1 MSNISPI
8 DGRYKKSVSELE
20 TFFSEQALMRHRVM
34 VEVEYLLALIEHKSF
49 QKTRSLSKKTLN
61 SLKGLY
67 VEFSATHFKQ
77 IKKIEKKTNHDVN
90 AVVVFVSEKLKKI
103 GRDDLVPFVHFGLTS
118 EDINNISYSLM
129 TQGAV
134 KDVMIPSVKGVLKE
148 LKALS
153 KKTKSLSLLSLTHG
167 QPATTTTLG
176 KELAVFVSRVER
188 EIALVKKNKLLAKLS
203 GATGSYAAHK
213 VAFPDFNWPLFSKR
227 FIKKLGLEQSP
238 ISTQI
243 EPGDSLAELL
253 HSFVRI
259 NNIFSDFSLDMWLYI
274 SRNIFVQKNIVGEV
288 GSSTMPHKINPIF
301 FENAEG
307 NLDIANNNFSFL
319 ASRITR
325 SRLQRDLS
333 GSTVFRN
340 IGVGF
345 AHSLISYKN
354 LIKGVLRVS
363 PNKAQMKKELDENWS
378 ILAEAIQT
386 VLRKSGDASAYDK
399 IKKLTRGKPLTKES
413 YLQLVNSLNVTEKDR
428 LALLELTPHTY
439 LGEINKVLEDL

>member
-8 DGRYKKSVSELE
+8 DGRYKKNVSELE

-34 VEVEYLLALIEHKSF
+34 VEVEYLLALVEHKSF

-129 TQGAV
+129 TKGAV
-134 KDVMIPSVKGVLKE
+134 DNVMIPSVKGVLKE

-188 EIALVKKNKLLAKLS
+188 EIALIKKMKLLAKLS

-213 VAFPDFNWPLFSKR
+213 VAFPDLNWPLFSKR

-378 ILAEAIQT
+378 ILAEAVQT

-399 IKKLTRGKPLTKES
+399 IKKANQRK
-413 YLQLVNSLNVTEKDR
+413 
-428 LALLELTPHTY
+428 AA
-439 LGEINKVLEDL
+439 NKRILFTAG

>member
-8 DGRYKKSVSELE
+8 DGRYKKNVSELE

-34 VEVEYLLALIEHKSF
+34 VEVEYLLALVEHKSF

-129 TQGAV
+129 TKGAV
-134 KDVMIPSVKGVLKE
+134 DNVMIPSVKGVLKE

-188 EIALVKKNKLLAKLS
+188 EIALIKKMKLLAKLS

-213 VAFPDFNWPLFSKR
+213 VAFPDLNWPLFSKR

-378 ILAEAIQT
+378 ILAEAVQT

-399 IKKLTRGKPLTKES
+399 IKKLTRGRPLTKES
-413 YLQLVNSLNVTEKDR
+413 YLQLVNSLDVAEKDR
-428 LALLELTPHTY
+428 VALLELTPHTY
-439 LGEINKVLEDL
+439 LGEINKVLENL

>member
-8 DGRYKKSVSELE
+8 DGRYKKNVSELE

-34 VEVEYLLALIEHKSF
+34 VEVEYLLALVEHKSF
-49 QKTRSLSKKTLN
+49 QKTRTLSKKAFN

-118 EDINNISYSLM
+118 EDVNNISYSLM
-129 TQGAV
+129 TRGAV
-134 KDVMIPSVKGVLKE
+134 DSVMIPSVKGVLKE
-148 LKALS
+148 LKTLS

-188 EIALVKKNKLLAKLS
+188 EIALIKKMKLLAKLS

-213 VAFPDFNWPLFSKR
+213 VAFPDLNWPLFSKR

-319 ASRITR
+319 ASRITK

-363 PNKAQMKKELDENWS
+363 PNNAQMKIELDENWS
-378 ILAEAIQT
+378 ILAEAVQT

-413 YLQLVNSLNVTEKDR
+413 YLQLVNSLDVAEKDR
-428 LALLELTPHTY
+428 VALLELTPHTY
-439 LGEINKVLEDL
+439 LGEINKVLENL

>member
-1 MSNISPI
+1 VSNISPI
-8 DGRYKKSVSELE
+8 DGRYKKNVSELE

-176 KELAVFVSRVER
+176 KELAIFVSRVER
-188 EIALVKKNKLLAKLS
+188 EIALVKKIKLLAKLS

-345 AHSLISYKN
+345 AHSLVSYKN

>member
-8 DGRYKKSVSELE
+8 DGRYKKNVSELE

-103 GRDDLVPFVHFGLTS
+103 GRGDLVPFVHFGLTS

-129 TQGAV
+129 AQGAV
-134 KDVMIPSVKGVLKE
+134 EDVMIPSVKGVLKE
-148 LKALS
+148 LRALS

-188 EIALVKKNKLLAKLS
+188 EIALVKKIKLLAKLS

-307 NLDIANNNFSFL
+307 NLDIANNNLSFL
-319 ASRITR
+319 ASRITK

-413 YLQLVNSLNVTEKDR
+413 YLQLVNSLDIAEKDR
-428 LALLELTPHTY
+428 VALLELTPHTY
-439 LGEINKVLEDL
+439 LGEINKVLENL

>member
-8 DGRYKKSVSELE
+8 DGRYKKNVSELE

-34 VEVEYLLALIEHKSF
+34 VEVEYLLALIEHRSF
-49 QKTRSLSKKTLN
+49 QKTRALSKKTLN

-90 AVVVFVSEKLKKI
+90 AVVVFVSEKLKKL
-103 GRDDLVPFVHFGLTS
+103 GRGDLVPFVHFGLTS

-134 KDVMIPSVKGVLKE
+134 EDVMIPSVKRVLKE

-188 EIALVKKNKLLAKLS
+188 EIALIKKMKLLAKLS
-203 GATGSYAAHK
+203 GATGSYAAHR

-345 AHSLISYKN
+345 AHSLVSYKN

-363 PNKAQMKKELDENWS
+363 PNKTQMKKELDENWS

-413 YLQLVNSLNVTEKDR
+413 YLQLVNSLDVAEKDR
-428 LALLELTPHTY
+428 VALLELTPHTY
-439 LGEINKVLEDL
+439 LGEINKILENL

>member
-8 DGRYKKSVSELE
+8 DGRYKKNVSELE

-34 VEVEYLLALIEHKSF
+34 VEVEYLLALVEHKSF

-129 TQGAV
+129 TRGAV
-134 KDVMIPSVKGVLKE
+134 DNVMIPSVKGVLKE
-148 LKALS
+148 LKTLS

-188 EIALVKKNKLLAKLS
+188 EIALIKKMKLLAKLS

-386 VLRKSGDASAYDK
+386 VLRKSGDASAYNK

-413 YLQLVNSLNVTEKDR
+413 YLQLVNSLDVAEKDR
-428 LALLELTPHTY
+428 VALLELTPHTY
-439 LGEINKVLEDL
+439 LGEINKVLENL

>member
-8 DGRYKKSVSELE
+8 DGRYKKNVSELE

-49 QKTRSLSKKTLN
+49 QKTRTLSKKALS

-67 VEFSATHFKQ
+67 IEFSATHFKQ
-77 IKKIEKKTNHDVN
+77 IKKIEEKTNHDVN
-90 AVVVFVSEKLKKI
+90 AVVIFVSEKLKKI
-103 GRDDLVPFVHFGLTS
+103 GREDLVPFVHFGLTS

-129 TQGAV
+129 TRGAV
-134 KDVMIPSVKGVLKE
+134 ENVMIPSVKGVLKE

-153 KKTKSLSLLSLTHG
+153 KKTKFLSLLSLTHG

-188 EIALVKKNKLLAKLS
+188 EIALIKKMKLLAKLS

-213 VAFPDFNWPLFSKR
+213 VAFPNFNWPLFSKR

-238 ISTQI
+238 ISTQV

-354 LIKGVLRVS
+354 LIKGILRVS

-399 IKKLTRGKPLTKES
+399 IKKLTRGKPLTKKS
-413 YLQLVNSLNVTEKDR
+413 YLHLVNSLDIAEKDKT
-428 LALLELTPHTY
+428 ALLELTPHTY
-439 LGEINKVLEDL
+439 LGEINKVLENL

>member
-8 DGRYKKSVSELE
+8 DGRYKKNVSELE

-34 VEVEYLLALIEHKSF
+34 VEVEYLLALVEHRSF

-67 VEFSATHFKQ
+67 VEFSSTHFKQ

-134 KDVMIPSVKGVLKE
+134 DSVMIPSVKGVLKE

-188 EIALVKKNKLLAKLS
+188 EIALIKKMKLLAKLS

-213 VAFPDFNWPLFSKR
+213 VAFPDLNWPLFSKR

-413 YLQLVNSLNVTEKDR
+413 YLQLVNGLDVAEKDR
-428 LALLELTPHTY
+428 VALLELTPHTY
-439 LGEINKVLEDL
+439 LGEINKVLENL

>member
-1 MSNISPI
+1 
-8 DGRYKKSVSELE
+8 
-20 TFFSEQALMRHRVM
+20 MRHRVM

-188 EIALVKKNKLLAKLS
+188 EIALVKKIKLLAKLS

-363 PNKAQMKKELDENWS
+363 PNKAQMNKELDENWS

-439 LGEINKVLEDL
+439 LGEINKVLENL

>member
-1 MSNISPI
+1 
-8 DGRYKKSVSELE
+8 
-20 TFFSEQALMRHRVM
+20 MRHRVM
-34 VEVEYLLALIEHKSF
+34 VEVEYLLALVEHRSF
-49 QKTRSLSKKTLN
+49 QKTRALSKKTLN

-90 AVVVFVSEKLKKI
+90 AVVEFLSEKLKKF
-103 GRDDLVPFVHFGLTS
+103 GRGDLVPLVHFGLTS

-129 TQGAV
+129 AQGAV
-134 KDVMIPSVKGVLKE
+134 DNVMIPHVRGVLKE

-167 QPATTTTLG
+167 QAATTTTLG

-188 EIALVKKNKLLAKLS
+188 EIALIKKMKLLAKLS

-386 VLRKSGDASAYDK
+386 VLRKSGDSSAYDK

-413 YLQLVNSLNVTEKDR
+413 YLQLVNSLDVAEKDR
-428 LALLELTPHTY
+428 VALLELTPHTY
-439 LGEINKVLEDL
+439 LGEINKVLENL

>member
-1 MSNISPI
+1 
-8 DGRYKKSVSELE
+8 
-20 TFFSEQALMRHRVM
+20 MRHRVM

-148 LKALS
+148 LKTLS

-188 EIALVKKNKLLAKLS
+188 EIALVKKIKLLAKLS

>member
-8 DGRYKKSVSELE
+8 DGRYKKNVSELE

-34 VEVEYLLALIEHKSF
+34 VEVEYLLALVEHRSF
-49 QKTRSLSKKTLN
+49 QKTRALSKKTLS

-90 AVVVFVSEKLKKI
+90 AVVVFVSEELKKL
-103 GRDDLVPFVHFGLTS
+103 GRGDLVPFVHFGLTS

-134 KDVMIPSVKGVLKE
+134 EDVMIPSVKRVLKE
-148 LKALS
+148 LKDLS

-176 KELAVFVSRVER
+176 KELAVFISRVER
-188 EIALVKKNKLLAKLS
+188 EIALIKKMKLLAKLS

-213 VAFPDFNWPLFSKR
+213 VAFPDFNWPLFSRR

-345 AHSLISYKN
+345 AHSLVSYKN

-413 YLQLVNSLNVTEKDR
+413 YLQLVNSLDVAEKDR
-428 LALLELTPHTY
+428 VALLELTPHTY
-439 LGEINKVLEDL
+439 LGEINKILENL

>member
-8 DGRYKKSVSELE
+8 DGRYKKNVSELE

-34 VEVEYLLALIEHKSF
+34 VEVEYLLALTEHKSF
-49 QKTRSLSKKTLN
+49 QKTRTLSKKAFN

-67 VEFSATHFKQ
+67 VEFSSTHFKE

-129 TQGAV
+129 TRGAV
-134 KDVMIPSVKGVLKE
+134 DNVMIPSVKGVLKE
-148 LKALS
+148 LKTLS

-188 EIALVKKNKLLAKLS
+188 EIALIKKMKLLAKLS

-213 VAFPDFNWPLFSKR
+213 VAFPDLNWPLFSKR

-363 PNKAQMKKELDENWS
+363 PNRTQMKKELDENWS
-378 ILAEAIQT
+378 ILAEAVQT

-413 YLQLVNSLNVTEKDR
+413 YLQLVNSLDVAEKDR
-428 LALLELTPHTY
+428 VALLELTPHTY
-439 LGEINKVLEDL
+439 LGEINKVLENL

>member
-1 MSNISPI
+1 VSNISPI
-8 DGRYKKSVSELE
+8 DGRYKKNVSELE

-34 VEVEYLLALIEHKSF
+34 VEVEYLLALVEHRSF
-49 QKTRSLSKKTLN
+49 QKTRALTKKTLN

-90 AVVVFVSEKLKKI
+90 AVVEFLSEKLKKF
-103 GRDDLVPFVHFGLTS
+103 GRGDLVPFVHFGLTS

-129 TQGAV
+129 AQGAV
-134 KDVMIPSVKGVLKE
+134 DNVMIPHVKSVLKE

-153 KKTKSLSLLSLTHG
+153 KKTKSLPLLSLTHG

-188 EIALVKKNKLLAKLS
+188 EIALIKKMKLLAKLS

-307 NLDIANNNFSFL
+307 NLEIANNNFSFL

-386 VLRKSGDASAYDK
+386 VLRKSGDSSAYDK

-413 YLQLVNSLNVTEKDR
+413 YLQLVNSLDVAEKDR
-428 LALLELTPHTY
+428 VALLELTPHTY
-439 LGEINKVLEDL
+439 LGEINKVLENL

>member
-1 MSNISPI
+1 
-8 DGRYKKSVSELE
+8 
-20 TFFSEQALMRHRVM
+20 MRHRVM

-49 QKTRSLSKKTLN
+49 QKTRSLSKKALN

-134 KDVMIPSVKGVLKE
+134 KDLMIPSVKGVLKE

-188 EIALVKKNKLLAKLS
+188 EIALVKKIKLLAKLS

-386 VLRKSGDASAYDK
+386 ILRKSGDASAYDK

>member
-8 DGRYKKSVSELE
+8 DGRYKKNVSELE

-34 VEVEYLLALIEHKSF
+34 VEVEYLLTLVEHKSF

-90 AVVVFVSEKLKKI
+90 AVVVFVSEELKKI

-118 EDINNISYSLM
+118 EDINNTSYSLM

-134 KDVMIPSVKGVLKE
+134 DGVMIPSVKGVLKE

-188 EIALVKKNKLLAKLS
+188 EIALIKKMKLLAKLS

-363 PNKAQMKKELDENWS
+363 PNRAQMKKELDENWS
-378 ILAEAIQT
+378 ILAEAVQT

-413 YLQLVNSLNVTEKDR
+413 YLQLVNSLDVAEKDR
-428 LALLELTPHTY
+428 VALLELTPHTY
-439 LGEINKVLEDL
+439 LGEINKVLENL

>member
-8 DGRYKKSVSELE
+8 DGRYKKNVSELE

-34 VEVEYLLALIEHKSF
+34 VEVEYLLALIEHRSF
-49 QKTRSLSKKTLN
+49 QKTRALSKKTLN

-90 AVVVFVSEKLKKI
+90 AVVVFVSEKLKKL
-103 GRDDLVPFVHFGLTS
+103 GRGDLVPFVHFGLTS

-134 KDVMIPSVKGVLKE
+134 EDVMIPSVKRVLKE

-188 EIALVKKNKLLAKLS
+188 EIALIKKMKLLAKLS

-345 AHSLISYKN
+345 AHSLVSYKN

-363 PNKAQMKKELDENWS
+363 PNKTQMKKELDENWS

-413 YLQLVNSLNVTEKDR
+413 YLQLVNSLDVAEKDR
-428 LALLELTPHTY
+428 VALLELTPHTY
-439 LGEINKVLEDL
+439 LGEINKILENL

>member
-8 DGRYKKSVSELE
+8 DGRYKKNVSELE

-34 VEVEYLLALIEHKSF
+34 VEVEYLLALVEHRSF
-49 QKTRSLSKKTLN
+49 QKTRALSKKTLN

-67 VEFSATHFKQ
+67 VEFSADHFKQ
-77 IKKIEKKTNHDVN
+77 IKKIEKKTSHDVN
-90 AVVVFVSEKLKKI
+90 AVVVFVSEKLKKL
-103 GRDDLVPFVHFGLTS
+103 GRGDLVPFVHFGLTS

-134 KDVMIPSVKGVLKE
+134 EDVMIPSVKRVLKE

-188 EIALVKKNKLLAKLS
+188 EIALIKKMKLLAKLS

-319 ASRITR
+319 SSRITR

-345 AHSLISYKN
+345 AHSLVSYKN

-363 PNKAQMKKELDENWS
+363 PNKVQMKKELDENWS

-413 YLQLVNSLNVTEKDR
+413 YLQLVNSLDVAEKDR
-428 LALLELTPHTY
+428 VALLELTPHTY
-439 LGEINKVLEDL
+439 LGEINKILENL

>member
-8 DGRYKKSVSELE
+8 DGRYKKNVSELE

-34 VEVEYLLALIEHKSF
+34 VEVEYLLALVEHKSF

-129 TQGAV
+129 TRGAV
-134 KDVMIPSVKGVLKE
+134 DNVMIPSVKGVLKE
-148 LKALS
+148 LKTLS

-188 EIALVKKNKLLAKLS
+188 EIALIKKMKLLAKLS

-363 PNKAQMKKELDENWS
+363 PNRAQIKKELDENWS

-413 YLQLVNSLNVTEKDR
+413 YLQLVNSLDVAEKDR
-428 LALLELTPHTY
+428 VALLELTPHTY
-439 LGEINKVLEDL
+439 LGEINKVLENL

>member
-1 MSNISPI
+1 VSNISPI
-8 DGRYKKSVSELE
+8 DGRYKKNVSELE

-34 VEVEYLLALIEHKSF
+34 IEIEYLLALTEHSSF
-49 QKTRSLSKKTLN
+49 QKTRALSKKTLN

-67 VEFSATHFKQ
+67 VGFSETHFKQ

-103 GRDDLVPFVHFGLTS
+103 GRKDLVPFVHFGLTS

-129 TQGAV
+129 ARGAV
-134 KDVMIPSVKGVLKE
+134 KNVMIPSVKGVLKE
-148 LKALS
+148 LKTLS

-188 EIALVKKNKLLAKLS
+188 EIALIKKMKLLAKLS

-213 VAFPDFNWPLFSKR
+213 VAFPDVNWPLFSKR

-238 ISTQI
+238 ISTQV

-253 HSFVRI
+253 HSFIRI

-319 ASRITR
+319 ASRITK

-345 AHSLISYKN
+345 AHSLLSYKN

-378 ILAEAIQT
+378 VLAEAIQT
-386 VLRKSGDASAYDK
+386 VLRKSGDSSAYDK
-399 IKKLTRGKPLTKES
+399 IKKLTRGKPLTRES
-413 YLQLVNSLNVTEKDR
+413 YYSWLT
-428 LALLELTPHTY
+428 ALILLKKIGSPF
-439 LGEINKVLEDL
+439 LD

>member
-8 DGRYKKSVSELE
+8 DGRYKKNVSELE

-34 VEVEYLLALIEHKSF
+34 VEVEYLLALVEHKSF
-49 QKTRSLSKKTLN
+49 QKTRTLSKKAFN

-67 VEFSATHFKQ
+67 VEFSSTHFKE

-129 TQGAV
+129 TRGAV
-134 KDVMIPSVKGVLKE
+134 DSVMIPSVKGVLKE
-148 LKALS
+148 LKTLS

-188 EIALVKKNKLLAKLS
+188 EIALIKKMKLLAKLS

-213 VAFPDFNWPLFSKR
+213 VAFPDLNWPLFSKR

-363 PNKAQMKKELDENWS
+363 PNRAQMKKELDENWS
-378 ILAEAIQT
+378 ILAEAVQT

-413 YLQLVNSLNVTEKDR
+413 YLQLVNSLDVAEKDR
-428 LALLELTPHTY
+428 VALLELTPHTY
-439 LGEINKVLEDL
+439 LGEINKVLENL

>member
-1 MSNISPI
+1 
-8 DGRYKKSVSELE
+8 
-20 TFFSEQALMRHRVM
+20 MRHRVM
-34 VEVEYLLALIEHKSF
+34 VEVEYLLTLVEHKSF

-188 EIALVKKNKLLAKLS
+188 EIALVKKIKLLAKLS

>member
-8 DGRYKKSVSELE
+8 DGRYKKNVSELE
-20 TFFSEQALMRHRVM
+20 IFFSEQALMRHRVM

-176 KELAVFVSRVER
+176 KELAIFVSRVER
-188 EIALVKKNKLLAKLS
+188 EIALVKKIKLLAKLS

-439 LGEINKVLEDL
+439 QGEIDKVLEDL

>member
-67 VEFSATHFKQ
+67 VEFSATHFKE

-176 KELAVFVSRVER
+176 KELAIFVSRVER
-188 EIALVKKNKLLAKLS
+188 EIALVKKIKLLAKLS

>member
-1 MSNISPI
+1 
-8 DGRYKKSVSELE
+8 
-20 TFFSEQALMRHRVM
+20 MRHRVM

-49 QKTRSLSKKTLN
+49 QKTRALSKKTLN

-103 GRDDLVPFVHFGLTS
+103 GRGDLVPFVHFGLTS

-129 TQGAV
+129 AQGAV
-134 KDVMIPSVKGVLKE
+134 DNVMIPHVKGVLKE

-188 EIALVKKNKLLAKLS
+188 EIALIKKMKLLAKLS

-213 VAFPDFNWPLFSKR
+213 IAFPDFNWPLFSKR

-307 NLDIANNNFSFL
+307 NLDIANNNLSFL

-386 VLRKSGDASAYDK
+386 VLRKSGDSSAYDK

-413 YLQLVNSLNVTEKDR
+413 YLQLVNSLDVAEKDR
-428 LALLELTPHTY
+428 VALLELTPHTY
-439 LGEINKVLEDL
+439 LGEINKVLENL

>member
-1 MSNISPI
+1 
-8 DGRYKKSVSELE
+8 
-20 TFFSEQALMRHRVM
+20 MRHRVM

-134 KDVMIPSVKGVLKE
+134 KDVMIPSVKGILKE

-188 EIALVKKNKLLAKLS
+188 EIALVKKIKLLAKLS

-213 VAFPDFNWPLFSKR
+213 VAFPNFNWPLFSKR

>member
-8 DGRYKKSVSELE
+8 DGRYKKNVSELE

-188 EIALVKKNKLLAKLS
+188 EIALIKKMKLLAKLS

-213 VAFPDFNWPLFSKR
+213 VAFPDLNWPLFSKR

-307 NLDIANNNFSFL
+307 NLDIANNSFSFL

-439 LGEINKVLEDL
+439 LGEINKVLENL